1 MPQVF
6 KRADTG
12 RKQEEYQLVGSF
24 DHEPSEWRA
33 ACPASV
39 QSCSQEPHA
48 KHCRAIRRDTT
59 CLLQM
64 APRSRAALSQSVSPQ
79 SQGGGGDLS
88 G

>member
-33 ACPASV
+33 ACGASMLLT
-39 QSCSQEPHA
+39 E
-48 KHCRAIRRDTT
+48 IT
-59 CLLQM
+59 CKTLPSDQK
-64 APRSRAALSQSVSPQ
+64 
-79 SQGGGGDLS
+79 
-88 G
+88 